1 MIIRRHYFVLSTNY
15 SSAPIRDVH
24 NVREYLL
31 QLCRKKISL
40 FALNCH
46 RLPSLRLGTTYFTG
60 GKAGVAWRLKSNSLG
75 CHDGELHRM
84 DCVFIPIEGNQFI
97 SYYTFDLYCMLSLT
111 KMSNIGDDRTGSYF
125 GQTHRAWS
133 YPYGWTWPRPNFNTA
148 IDYQRIYDRRWWIF

>member
-1 MIIRRHYFVLSTNY
+1 MLSLEIIFFQYVCPLMGAIFANLMFSGKLRLRSTAYSIMVIQSLLIWLFRRHYFVLSTNY

-60 GKAGVAWRLKSNSLG
+60 GKAGVAWWLKSNSLG

-84 DCVFIPIEGNQFI
+84 DCVFIPIEGNQI
-97 SYYTFDLYCMLSLT
+97 ILY
-111 KMSNIGDDRTGSYF
+111 
-125 GQTHRAWS
+125 
-133 YPYGWTWPRPNFNTA
+133 
-148 IDYQRIYDRRWWIF
+148 